1 MGADPPDALLVE
13 AARAGDR
20 EAMGQLLERYRP
32 AIVRLC
38 ARLLGDAH
46 LAEDASQE
54 AAILAWLHLDR
65 LHHPEAFG
73 AWMRGIARNVCRQ
86 WRAAR
91 QPEAHTPAALAG
103 GVWVDPEEVVEAAEQ
118 RWLVRRLVAALP
130 PGQRAAVVLFYF
142 EGLSHAE
149 VARRLHTSVGGV
161 KSRLHKGRAALRR
174 RWPQVEGGRTMEPFV
189 EMRVVDVRR
198 MREQDRSRQVV
209 ILEEVGGVRRLPIWI
224 GPAEATGIA
233 LSLERVALPRPGP
246 YQLAL
251 SLLGASGGRV
261 VEARITRLV
270 GDTYYGEVVVEG
282 ARGREAVDARPSDAI
297 NLALVAA
304 VPVRVEA
311 SLLREQRAT
320 DVWSAY
326 PESAAEIVQEVVAN
340 VQAHQRPQFP

>member
-1 MGADPPDALLVE
+1 
-13 AARAGDR
+13 
-20 EAMGQLLERYRP
+20 
-32 AIVRLC
+32 
-38 ARLLGDAH
+38 
-46 LAEDASQE
+46 
-54 AAILAWLHLDR
+54 
-65 LHHPEAFG
+65 
-73 AWMRGIARNVCRQ
+73 
-86 WRAAR
+86 
-91 QPEAHTPAALAG
+91 
-103 GVWVDPEEVVEAAEQ
+103 
-118 RWLVRRLVAALP
+118 
-130 PGQRAAVVLFYF
+130 
-142 EGLSHAE
+142 
-149 VARRLHTSVGGV
+149 
-161 KSRLHKGRAALRR
+161 
-174 RWPQVEGGRTMEPFV
+174 V

>member
-1 MGADPPDALLVE
+1 MAGPPDALLVA

-20 EAMGQLLERYRP
+20 EAMGRLLERYRP

-65 LHHPEAFG
+65 LHRPEAFG
-73 AWMRGIARNVCRQ
+73 AWMRGIARNVFRQ
-86 WRAAR
+86 WRADR
-91 QPEAHTPAALAG
+91 RPEAQTLPALAG
-103 GVWVDPEEVVEAAEQ
+103 GVRVDPEELVEAAEQ
-118 RWLVRRLVAALP
+118 RRLVRLAVAALP

-149 VARRLHTSVGGV
+149 VARRLRTSVGGV
-161 KSRLHKGRAALRR
+161 KSRLHKGRIALRR
-174 RWPQVEGGRTMEPFV
+174 RWPEVEGGRTMEPFV
-189 EMRVVDVRR
+189 EMRVADVRR

-209 ILEEVGGVRRLPIWI
+209 VLEEVGGLRRLPIWI
-224 GPAEATGIA
+224 GPAEATAIA
-233 LSLERVALPRPGP
+233 LSLERVAVPRPGP